1 MCDEKITLDQDIS
14 RFYVALVDGQ
24 ACLYAF
30 VRTERVDS
38 RGRGTYTAY
47 MDAAWD
53 MLAFASHTYDNAY
66 YTVDRNWSL
75 RSTEGDP
82 DIVGSTTIRVD
93 PQRCVLVLDLA
104 FLALPLPSAY
114 GQAEQIIRDMYER
127 ASEYEGGPQPGV
139 LCGFEQHWRVS
150 GVMRTYS
157 RISVNLPRWR
167 KTSFGAGMGITNS
180 ANFPVLSVG
189 AGVSLW

>member
-53 MLAFASHTYDNAY
+53 MLAFASHTYLI
-66 YTVDRNWSL
+66 TRWIGTG
-75 RSTEGDP
+75 RC
-82 DIVGSTTIRVD
+82 D
-93 PQRCVLVLDLA
+93 PQKGIPTSWGAQPYVW
-104 FLALPLPSAY
+104 
-114 GQAEQIIRDMYER
+114 IRSD
-127 ASEYEGGPQPGV
+127 ASW
-139 LCGFEQHWRVS
+139 F
-150 GVMRTYS
+150 
-157 RISVNLPRWR
+157 
-167 KTSFGAGMGITNS
+167 
-180 ANFPVLSVG
+180 
-189 AGVSLW
+189 